1 MSRRFKNNNN
11 SIKAYSMKSLYNLKK
26 SIGDDSLSPYF
37 ELLST
42 EVVNVDT
49 YEEIIQLQNIEE
61 NNEVLDSPFSQ
72 ISGRTA
78 KDIDDFITYID
89 SLIKIREGNSE
100 VFNKLFPNCSKL
112 KILELFN
119 KWIVNND
126 LEAYLLFLEEI
137 SKFEI
142 ELCDIELDQSL
153 IRMQEEWNEKKLEV
167 NSKELPS
174 IDAAKVSWL
183 IFILSIYLN
192 NQFYHIAN
200 SYYLNSLLI

>member
-1 MSRRFKNNNN
+1 
-11 SIKAYSMKSLYNLKK
+11 MKSLYNLKK
-26 SIGDDSLSPYF
+26 NIGDDSPSPYF

-42 EVVNVDT
+42 EIVGANT
-49 YEEIIQLQNIEE
+49 NEEIIQLQNIEE

-126 LEAYLLFLEEI
+126 LEAYMLFLEEI
-137 SKFEI
+137 SKIEI
-142 ELCDIELDQSL
+142 ELGDIEENKSFV
-153 IRMQEEWNEKKLEV
+153 RMQEEWDEKKSEI
-167 NSKELPS
+167 NSKDLLSKDPS
-174 IDAAKVSWL
+174 KVSWKMQIVINAHTFKL
-183 IFILSIYLN
+183 IYLIN
-192 NQFYHIAN
+192 RVH
-200 SYYLNSLLI
+200 